1 MSLSASRR
9 PAPARWLP
17 ALSLLW
23 LTGCVSS
30 GGLAPDPGGDGSGGG
45 EPWELAAGSFP
56 SQRLYRVKYEG
67 PEGKA
72 GFKLTLYLAT
82 PSHYRMAA
90 SDSLGRKL
98 WTLQVD
104 ESGHAVWLDHRAK
117 EYCRVQGA
125 DRLVV
130 VPLADMPLAALPRL
144 LLGRLPAEPVANLRR
159 GAGHLSYLDIRG
171 QLWTAVLDGTAI
183 DWWALEDLGEPVA
196 WWRRDGDGGD
206 FSDARGGQRVTWHQ
220 IVAEAV
226 EQTLAPLEIPPRFAA
241 RACDETSGN

>member
-1 MSLSASRR
+1 MSLSARRR
-9 PAPARWLP
+9 PTPARRLLALALLCLNGCASSRGLLP
-17 ALSLLW
+17 
-23 LTGCVSS
+23 SS
-30 GGLAPDPGGDGSGGG
+30 AAGGDN
-45 EPWELAAGSFP
+45 PWELPAGSFP

-104 ESGHAVWLDHRAK
+104 ESGPAVWLDHRAK
-117 EYCRVQGA
+117 QYCRVQGA

-130 VPLADMPLAALPRL
+130 VPLANLPLAALPRL
-144 LLGRLPAEPVANLRR
+144 LLGRLPAEPVANLQR
-159 GAGHLSYLDIRG
+159 APGHLSFLDVRG
-171 QLWTAVLDGTAI
+171 QLWTAVMRDAAL
-183 DWWALEDLGEPVA
+183 DWWTLEDLGDTVA

-206 FSDARGGQRVTWHQ
+206 FSDARGGQRVTWRQ

-226 EQTLAPLEIPPRFAA
+226 EQTLAPLEIPSRFQPG
-241 RACDETSGN
+241 ACGESSGT